1 MAALDREVFASLQ
14 FLLKAP
20 SKNVVRQLCQECFS
34 SSGIISEK
42 LTESTCS
49 NLSVTPIEAN
59 QLIQSLHNLT
69 RHIVYHGLT
78 SQEEILSLFPEGF
91 HQNLKN
97 LVTKILLE
105 NVATWR
111 NEAQA
116 SQSVALGTC
125 SNQPSVP
132 FSAKYLIMQVYSYY
146 HTLDQIHKHISLPR
160 LVDMDWRV
168 DIKTSSDNIS
178 KMAIPTCLLQ
188 LKIQEDAGLC
198 GNDFATSALTVELN
212 KQTLDTMLDGLGRI
226 RDQLSTIANK

>member
-20 SKNVVRQLCQECFS
+20 SKNVVRQLCRECFS

-49 NLSVTPIEAN
+49 NLSVTPNEAN

-69 RHIVYHGLT
+69 RHIIYHGLT
-78 SQEEILSLFPEGF
+78 SQEEIFCLFPDGF

-97 LVTKILLE
+97 LVTKIILE
-105 NVATWR
+105 NISAWR

-116 SQSVALGTC
+116 SQ
-125 SNQPSVP
+125 
-132 FSAKYLIMQVYSYY
+132 
-146 HTLDQIHKHISLPR
+146 ISLPR

-188 LKIQEDAGLC
+188 LKVLIPDMMSLEIAVYSIFPIPYERMPSQLFKKMLACVGI
-198 GNDFATSALTVELN
+198 
-212 KQTLDTMLDGLGRI
+212 TL
-226 RDQLSTIANK
+226 QLLH

>member
-1 MAALDREVFASLQ
+1 MAALDREAFASLQ

-49 NLSVTPIEAN
+49 NLSVIPNEAN

-78 SQEEILSLFPEGF
+78 SQEEILSLFPGGF

-97 LVTKILLE
+97 LVTKIILE
-105 NVATWR
+105 NVAAWR

-116 SQSVALGTC
+116 SQ
-125 SNQPSVP
+125 
-132 FSAKYLIMQVYSYY
+132 
-146 HTLDQIHKHISLPR
+146 ISLPR

>member
-1 MAALDREVFASLQ
+1 MAALDREGFASLQ

-34 SSGIISEK
+34 SSGNGLEK

-49 NLSVTPIEAN
+49 NLSITPNEAN
-59 QLIQSLHNLT
+59 QLIHSLHNLT

-97 LVTKILLE
+97 LVTKIILE
-105 NVATWR
+105 NVSAWR

-116 SQSVALGTC
+116 SQIT
-125 SNQPSVP
+125 
-132 FSAKYLIMQVYSYY
+132 
-146 HTLDQIHKHISLPR
+146 LPR

-168 DIKTSSDNIS
+168 DIKTSSDNVS
-178 KMAIPTCLLQ
+178 KMAVPTCLLQ

-198 GNDFATSALTVELN
+198 GNDFETSALTVELN

-226 RDQLSTIANK
+226 RDQLSAIANK

>member
-1 MAALDREVFASLQ
+1 MAALDREEFASLQ

-34 SSGIISEK
+34 SSGNDPEK
-42 LTESTCS
+42 LTETTCS
-49 NLSVTPIEAN
+49 NLSVTPSEAS
-59 QLIQSLHNLT
+59 QLIHSLHNLT

-97 LVTKILLE
+97 LVTKIILE
-105 NVATWR
+105 NVSAWR

-116 SQSVALGTC
+116 SQRSSQELSLGSPAPLG
-125 SNQPSVP
+125 SNC
-132 FSAKYLIMQVYSYY
+132 
-146 HTLDQIHKHISLPR
+146 ISLPR

-188 LKIQEDAGLC
+188 LKIQENAALC
-198 GNDFATSALTVELN
+198 GDDFATSALTVELN

-226 RDQLSTIANK
+226 RDQLSAIANK

>member
-1 MAALDREVFASLQ
+1 MAALDREEFASLQ

-34 SSGIISEK
+34 SSGNDPEK
-42 LTESTCS
+42 LTETTCS
-49 NLSVTPIEAN
+49 NLSVTPSEAS
-59 QLIQSLHNLT
+59 QLIHSLHNLT

-97 LVTKILLE
+97 LVTKIILE
-105 NVATWR
+105 NVSAWR

-116 SQSVALGTC
+116 SQ
-125 SNQPSVP
+125 
-132 FSAKYLIMQVYSYY
+132 
-146 HTLDQIHKHISLPR
+146 ISLPR

-188 LKIQEDAGLC
+188 LKIQENAALC
-198 GNDFATSALTVELN
+198 GDDFATSALTVELN

-226 RDQLSTIANK
+226 RDQLSAIANK